1 VTDINGIYRVLD
13 ANLNRLREA
22 LRVLEEYFRFL
33 DGNTGIC
40 VALKGL
46 RHDLIIIETALDREM
61 LLKNRDTATDCFAN
75 GNRPEELTRSGPA
88 ALLAANFKRAQEAA
102 RVIEEYAKIVTKN
115 EAASGIAKKVRF
127 SVYTLEKETVDK
139 KIS

>member
-1 VTDINGIYRVLD
+1 MTDINGIYRVLD